1 MENVNKFNLPKERL
15 KVNNFTLVLHY
26 EYRNNRIYNSMDDL
40 KFFIKSNRELIENI
54 LKELD
59 EE

>member
-15 KVNNFTLVLHY
+15 KVNNFTLVPHY